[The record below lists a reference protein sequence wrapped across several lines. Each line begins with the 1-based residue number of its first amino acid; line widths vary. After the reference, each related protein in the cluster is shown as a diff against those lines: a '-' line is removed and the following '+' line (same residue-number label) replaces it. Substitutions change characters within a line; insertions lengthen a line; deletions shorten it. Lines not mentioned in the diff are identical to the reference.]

1 MKKLFVTFL
10 FAGILSFIPSSL
22 FAQIPSNGLVAW
34 YPFNGNAND
43 ESGNGNNG
51 TVNGAALTSDRNG
64 NANSAY
70 SFDGVNNCV
79 RVSDNG
85 GNSLDLENDYTISS
99 WVNLNA
105 HVYSPCIITKHLGN
119 IDNMGTYTFL
129 LQNQSANYPY
139 HILQQATPHFDASTE
154 TTVPQNFSLNQWYYL
169 ATTYNKSAQTLTH
182 YINGQ
187 PVDTISVLYNI
198 QNTDIDLLIGAS
210 FIWDMSNMG
219 YFFNGQIDDVGI
231 WNRSLTPQEIQALY
245 LSGQAPCTPVS
256 NSISA
261 TIIQDQSYTLGAQTL
276 TTAGT
281 YTEVFTSV
289 AGCDSTVTLTLSVEP
304 LLTCNITTPTTTL
317 CAGQSAVLTMNTTG
331 GASSQLPA
339 NLQQGLVAYY
349 PFNGNANDES
359 GNGNHPS
366 VTTIQYTSDQKGND
380 SSAGL
385 FTGSEYAIVPNNNS
399 FQINGDFS
407 IAYSIYLG
415 LDFPWSG
422 WWNTKAIFTKDNDYP
437 YGAKVF
443 ITPDGDSLSIYF
455 GTNMWDATQ
464 SFGKKIHRNDLL
476 GSWHHFTW
484 TYSNNFGKLYL
495 DGNLILVQTSNPNW
509 GSANNLDLHIAV
521 NGNPAGNYPY
531 KFVGKMDNLGFWSRA
546 LSLSEVQSLVLQN
559 GYSWSTNATTPTI
572 TVSPTNTTTYSCTV
586 TSGTQTCTASV
597 DITVNPAITN
607 AVSATIVEGQSYTL
621 GTQTLSTAGTY
632 TEVFT
637 SAAGCD
643 STVTLTLAVEPLL
656 TCNITTPTTTL
667 CAGQSATLTMNT
679 TGGAGA
685 SSQLPANLQQGLVA
699 YYPFNG
705 NANDESG
712 NGHIGTPVNVTLV
725 ADRFNNPNSA
735 YEFGLNKWV
744 QISNDTEF
752 LVGHSTIS
760 AWVKING
767 PAVPDGYGNF
777 GYPIFYK
784 GEYETV
790 YFDATRFH
798 IKQNSGCMAYTGNGW
813 VPNSS
818 ESFYEY
824 QDNDWH
830 FVLGTFDG
838 SSIRFYVDGTLVQNT
853 PTALNQI
860 DICSQQGE
868 GFKIGKHHNLSS
880 MYFNGSI
887 DEVKFWNRALND
899 VEISQLLIS
908 QTYTWSNS
916 ATTPTITVSPTADT
930 TYTCTVTQGNQTCTA
945 SVEITVNPVISNAL
959 SATIVEGQ
967 SYTLGSQ
974 TLTTAGTYTEVFTTS
989 AGCDSTVTLTLAVE
1003 PLLTCEITSNST
1015 SVCSGE
1021 ELILSMNSNAADIV
1035 NVGQSTFN
1043 GQGYIQFPNAGLTG
1057 SSSRTISYRAKTSSQ
1072 NIMSVL
1078 NYGGAPNNATGLV
1091 ELGMNLDMWFGAGS
1105 GYCDSITKGVS
1116 FFSNSHSVN
1125 IGKTIFDNEW
1135 HTVTY
1140 VMGENNNS
1148 SFSSIKVYVDG
1159 ILVSQGQNNTPFCGH
1174 NWGGWT
1180 YNTIDGPVTIGKP
1193 SSFNPYA
1200 AKFVGSIADVGMWSR
1215 ALTSVEV
1222 ANLIGQTPATIPSGL
1237 AHHYSLLGNA
1247 PVDLITGAS
1256 GQVLGLTG
1264 SNIAWSTNATTPTI
1278 TVSPTT
1284 NTTYNCTVT
1293 SGTQTC
1299 TSAIDIT
1306 VNPQQTYFA
1315 DADGDGYGNPDVVVQ
1330 DCNIPVGYVTDNSDC
1345 NDNNAAVFAASTE
1358 TCNGLDD
1365 DCDGQVDEGLTVA
1378 SISATSVTTAF
1389 YPTCSGNALKSA
1401 NLNNGTNSDLI
1412 EGNGLDLWYSLT
1424 AQYNTL
1430 RAGLSA
1436 AFGDNEIRLY
1446 SYNNGCFEL
1455 IETEHEVYT
1464 TTSVATGNQILISDD
1479 LIPGQTYYIAV
1490 HNISGAINPSAKMCF
1505 NHFVG
1510 TTCDH
1515 YYSNNTG
1522 IYNNVCTS
1530 FKAQYKGNATNY
1542 IFDVLSAT
1550 QNNANLNITPW
1561 SYTTTTANSVVPRL
1575 GTLFPVN
1582 MSASAKVYTLRI
1594 PVIYAIPDAAGN
1606 YTSITA
1612 NATTTCTV
1620 TLNAELPVALRAA
1633 DRCPNTKNTT
1643 SSISIDRTICGALR
1657 YEWEFTQQLPSVQP
1671 AVTVLGGLNTTVFF
1685 LNNVPGMGTGKTYN
1699 VRVRPI
1705 HTNGEVGSW
1714 GTVQC
1719 LKTGTAG
1726 MVLENHPGSAGA
1738 GEWAN
1743 SGTEEWAN
1751 NYSPE
1756 QEERF
1761 TLYPNPTNTG
1771 RFILTASNASDEE
1784 VMDIKMM
1791 DITGK
1796 MVYKTQ
1802 VVMNGNAVEIEFG
1815 SLASGVYVVMVG
1827 EERLRLVIQ

>member
-1 MKKLFVTFL
+1 MIKKLLVTAL
-10 FAGILSFIPSSL
+10 FAGLISLIPSSPLPL
-22 FAQIPSNGLVAW
+22 FSSSLSAQIPSNGLVAW

-43 ESGNGNNG
+43 ESGNGNHG
-51 TVNGAALTSDRNG
+51 VVNGATLTTDRFG
-64 NANSAY
+64 
-70 SFDGVNNCV
+70 
-79 RVSDNG
+79 
-85 GNSLDLENDYTISS
+85 
-99 WVNLNA
+99 NLN
-105 HVYSPCIITKHLGN
+105 SSFLFEFGNFIDCGQLTMLG
-119 IDNMGTYTFL
+119 DNPSSF
-129 LQNQSANYPY
+129 
-139 HILQQATPHFDASTE
+139 
-154 TTVPQNFSLNQWYYL
+154 
-169 ATTYNKSAQTLTH
+169 
-182 YINGQ
+182 
-187 PVDTISVLYNI
+187 TISVWQKVGNISLSDTYVVGSKRHIENGATDWVTAGIYNGKYWMRFDDSGYMES
-198 QNTDIDLLIGAS
+198 NDLFSTTSADSSSWAHVVYVKNGPELRIYVNGTLEGTALDNHILEGS
-210 FIWDMSNMG
+210 TFNYYLGGQLAWNK
-219 YFFNGQIDDVGI
+219 FFNGKLDDIGIYNISLGDVQI
-231 WNRSLTPQEIQALY
+231 QQLY
-245 LSGQAPCTPVS
+245 
-256 NSISA
+256 
-261 TIIQDQSYTLGAQTL
+261 QDQS
-276 TTAGT
+276 
-281 YTEVFTSV
+281 
-289 AGCDSTVTLTLSVEP
+289 
-304 LLTCNITTPTTTL
+304 
-317 CAGQSAVLTMNTTG
+317 GQV
-331 GASSQLPA
+331 
-339 NLQQGLVAYY
+339 QQ
-349 PFNGNANDES
+349 P
-359 GNGNHPS
+359 
-366 VTTIQYTSDQKGND
+366 
-380 SSAGL
+380 
-385 FTGSEYAIVPNNNS
+385 
-399 FQINGDFS
+399 
-407 IAYSIYLG
+407 
-415 LDFPWSG
+415 
-422 WWNTKAIFTKDNDYP
+422 
-437 YGAKVF
+437 
-443 ITPDGDSLSIYF
+443 
-455 GTNMWDATQ
+455 
-464 SFGKKIHRNDLL
+464 
-476 GSWHHFTW
+476 
-484 TYSNNFGKLYL
+484 
-495 DGNLILVQTSNPNW
+495 
-509 GSANNLDLHIAV
+509 
-521 NGNPAGNYPY
+521 
-531 KFVGKMDNLGFWSRA
+531 
-546 LSLSEVQSLVLQN
+546 
-559 GYSWSTNATTPTI
+559 
-572 TVSPTNTTTYSCTV
+572 
-586 TSGTQTCTASV
+586 
-597 DITVNPAITN
+597 
-607 AVSATIVEGQSYTL
+607 
-621 GTQTLSTAGTY
+621 
-632 TEVFT
+632 
-637 SAAGCD
+637 
-643 STVTLTLAVEPLL
+643 L

-679 TGGAGA
+679 AGGAGA

-712 NGHIGTPVNVTLV
+712 NGFNGTVAGNLPYVTDRNGNANGAILFTAANCNTQVEAFIDNSQIMGQVTLSFWVNKQDSVCEGARFFASYFSQVGILNNTNGHFQFMDNTTGFSAIHVVGTGAV
-725 ADRFNNPNSA
+725 AASDYTSILGQWTMMS
-735 YEFGLNKWV
+735 YV
-744 QISNDTEF
+744 NDGE
-752 LVGHSTIS
+752 S
-760 AWVKING
+760 
-767 PAVPDGYGNF
+767 GY
-777 GYPIFYK
+777 FYK
-784 GEYETV
+784 NGE
-790 YFDATRFH
+790 
-798 IKQNSGCMAYTGNGW
+798 
-813 VPNSS
+813 
-818 ESFYEY
+818 
-824 QDNDWH
+824 
-830 FVLGTFDG
+830 
-838 SSIRFYVDGTLVQNT
+838 
-853 PTALNQI
+853 
-860 DICSQQGE
+860 
-868 GFKIGKHHNLSS
+868 
-880 MYFNGSI
+880 
-887 DEVKFWNRALND
+887 
-899 VEISQLLIS
+899 LIS
-908 QTYTWSNS
+908 QVQNNSNEIITLGDKIIFGHLGNSWAPGVTAFNGWMDDAAIWGRALSPLEIQQLYIAQSYAWSTNE
-916 ATTPTITVSPTADT
+916 ATPTITVFPTQNS
-930 TYTCTVTQGNQTCTA
+930 TYSCTVTQGNQTCTA
-945 SVEITVNPVISNAL
+945 SVDITVNPAITNAF

-974 TLTTAGTYTEVFTTS
+974 TLTTAGTYTEVFTS
-989 AGCDSTVTLTLAVE
+989 AAGCDSTVTLTLSVE

-1078 NYGGAPNNATGLV
+1078 NYGGAPNNGPGLV
-1091 ELGMNLDMWFGAGS
+1091 ELGMNLNMWFGAGS

-1180 YNTIDGPVTIGKP
+1180 YNTVDGPVTIGKP

-1222 ANLIGQTPATIPSGL
+1222 ANLNGQTPATIPLGL

-1264 SNIAWSTNATTPTI
+1264 SNIAWSTNETTPTI
-1278 TVSPTT
+1278 TVSPTA
-1284 NTTYNCTVT
+1284 NTTYTCTIT
-1293 SGTQTC
+1293 QGNQTC
-1299 TSAIDIT
+1299 TASVDIT
-1306 VNPQQTYFA
+1306 VNPQQTFFA

-1330 DCNIPVGYVTDNSDC
+1330 DCNVPVGYVSDNTDC
-1345 NDNNAAVFAASTE
+1345 NDNNAAVFSASTE

-1365 DCDGQVDEGLTVA
+1365 DCDGQVDEGLTIA
-1378 SISATSVTTAF
+1378 SVNATSVTTAL

-1412 EGNGLDLWYSLT
+1412 EGNGLDLWYCLT

-1430 RAGLSA
+1430 RASLSA

-1446 SYNNGCFEL
+1446 GYNNGCFEL
-1455 IETEHEVYT
+1455 LETEHEVYSAST
-1464 TTSVATGNQILISDD
+1464 LATGNQVLISDN

-1490 HNISGAINPSAKMCF
+1490 HNISGPINASAKMCF

-1515 YYSNNTG
+1515 YYSNYTG

-1575 GTLFPVN
+1575 GTIFPAN

-1620 TLNAELPVALRAA
+1620 TLNAELPVALRAV
-1633 DRCPNTKNTT
+1633 DRCPNTKSTT
-1643 SSISIDRTICGALR
+1643 SSISIDRNICGALR

-1743 SGTEEWAN
+1743 SGTEQWANGGTEQWANNGTEAWANNGTEAWAN

-1756 QEERF
+1756 QEVRF
-1761 TLYPNPTNTG
+1761 TLYPNPTTAG
-1771 RFILTASNASDEE
+1771 RFILTASNTSDEE
-1784 VMDIKMM
+1784 VKDIKMK

-1796 MVYKTQ
+1796 VVFQTQ
-1802 VVMNGNAVEIEFG
+1802 VVLNGNAVEIEFG
-1815 SLASGVYVVMVG
+1815 NLASGVYVVMLG
-1827 EERLRLVIQ
+1827 EERLRLVVE